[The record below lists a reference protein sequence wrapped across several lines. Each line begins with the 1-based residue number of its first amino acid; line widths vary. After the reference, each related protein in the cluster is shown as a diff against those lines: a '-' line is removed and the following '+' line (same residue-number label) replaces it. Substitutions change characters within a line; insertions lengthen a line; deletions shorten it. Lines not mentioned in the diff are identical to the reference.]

1 MKLGRQREREEEGK
15 RREMP
20 EQLHVKFSR
29 NDLIVKTVFFLF
41 FFFMFNESLPGG
53 SLNISSPHGRE
64 GTRSE
69 QGDVC

>member
-1 MKLGRQREREEEGK
+1 MKLGGQRKREEEGK

-29 NDLIVKTVFFLF
+29 NDLIVKTAF

>member
-1 MKLGRQREREEEGK
+1 MKLGRQRERDEEGK

-41 FFFMFNESLPGG
+41 FFY
-53 SLNISSPHGRE
+53 
-64 GTRSE
+64 
-69 QGDVC
+69 V